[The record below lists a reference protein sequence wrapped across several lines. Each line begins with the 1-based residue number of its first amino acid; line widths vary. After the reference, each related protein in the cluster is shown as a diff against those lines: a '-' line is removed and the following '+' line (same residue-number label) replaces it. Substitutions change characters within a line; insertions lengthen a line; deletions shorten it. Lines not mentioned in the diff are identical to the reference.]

1 MTASPLAIAT
11 TQPADIEE
19 LMQRADQLIGQSF
32 GDLARC
38 AGVEV
43 PTSMR
48 HAKGWA
54 GQLIELYLGATA
66 GSKQQQDFPTLGVEL
81 KTIPV
86 SPDAKPLETTYVC
99 ITPLLGLNGVTWQ
112 QSNVRNKLQQVLWIP
127 VDGRREVPIAERTVG
142 IPILWQPSPE
152 EDQLLRQDWEEISEQ
167 IILGQVE
174 SLTARFGTA
183 LQLRPKAAD
192 GSRLTDAV
200 GTHGELIK
208 TRPRGYYL
216 RKEFTQQIL
225 LQGLQQRLQAGLTY

>member
-1 MTASPLAIAT
+1 MAAAPITIAT
-11 TQPADIEE
+11 TPPTDISE
-19 LMQRADQLIGQSF
+19 LMARADQLIGKSF
-32 GDLARC
+32 GELAHR
-38 AGVEV
+38 AGVDV

-54 GQLIELYLGATA
+54 GQLIELYLGASA
-66 GSKQQQDFPTLGVEL
+66 GSKQQQDFPELGVEL

-99 ITPLLGLNGVTWQ
+99 ITPLLGLNGVTWE
-112 QSNVRNKLQQVLWIP
+112 QSNVRNKLQQVLWVP
-127 VDGRREVPIAERTVG
+127 VDGRREIPIAERTVG
-142 IPILWQPSPE
+142 VPILWQPNAE
-152 EDQLLRQDWEEISEQ
+152 ENQLLRHDWEEISEQ

-192 GSRLTDAV
+192 GSRLTEAV
-200 GTHGELIK
+200 GPEGELIK

-225 LQGLQQRLQAGLTY
+225 LRGLQQRLQAGLTL

>member
-1 MTASPLAIAT
+1 MA
-11 TQPADIEE
+11 
-19 LMQRADQLIGQSF
+19 RADQLIGKSF
-32 GDLARC
+32 GELAHR

-54 GQLIELYLGATA
+54 GQLIELYLGASA
-66 GSKQQQDFPTLGVEL
+66 GSKQQQDFPELGVEL

-99 ITPLLGLNGVTWQ
+99 ITPLLGLNGVTWE
-112 QSNVRNKLQQVLWIP
+112 QSNVRNKLQQVLWVP
-127 VDGRREVPIAERTVG
+127 VDGRREVSIAERTVG
-142 IPILWQPSPE
+142 VPILWQPNAE
-152 EDQLLRQDWEEISEQ
+152 ENQLLRHDWEEISEQ

-192 GSRLTDAV
+192 GSRLTEAV
-200 GTHGELIK
+200 GPEGELIK

-225 LQGLQQRLQAGLTY
+225 LRGLQQRLQAGLTL